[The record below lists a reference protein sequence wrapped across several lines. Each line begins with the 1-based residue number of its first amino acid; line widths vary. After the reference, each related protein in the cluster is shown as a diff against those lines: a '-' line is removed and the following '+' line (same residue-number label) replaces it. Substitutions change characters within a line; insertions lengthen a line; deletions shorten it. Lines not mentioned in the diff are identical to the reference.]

1 MGGGSSTQRSAKKAG
16 TVVTTMR
23 WKAAGKADA
32 KKSALAV
39 TQTALPS
46 VDSGMDSDEPQLW
59 HAIETAKATA
69 ATLDLTWSDQGYGNQ
84 KGMVYARKSG
94 GQWVALSKS
103 EAPHSPTRLSVPI
116 PIEVLGGKLEFAYR
130 VGGGGGHSLSIESAA
145 IEVHGAAAVAV
156 TQAWHDLPSV
166 DSSKASDAPQLW
178 HAIETAKATAATLEC
193 TWSDQ
198 GYGNQKGMVYARKA
212 GGGQWVALSKSD
224 APHEPSR
231 LSVAI
236 PTEVLGGKLELAYR
250 VGGGGGHS
258 LSIESA
264 AIEVHGAGRSGVLN
278 VGEIKYTS
286 MPHGARTPDSQ
297 TLCRSPSDS
306 HT

>member
-1 MGGGSSTQRSAKKAG
+1 MGTGSSTQRSAKKAG
-16 TVVTTMR
+16 VVVTTMR
-23 WKAAGKADA
+23 WQAAGKADS
-32 KKSALAV
+32 KKSALSV
-39 TQTALPS
+39 TKTALPS

-94 GQWVALSKS
+94 GQWVPLSKS
-103 EAPHSPTRLSVPI
+103 EAPHSP
-116 PIEVLGGKLEFAYR
+116 
-130 VGGGGGHSLSIESAA
+130 
-145 IEVHGAAAVAV
+145 
-156 TQAWHDLPSV
+156 
-166 DSSKASDAPQLW
+166 
-178 HAIETAKATAATLEC
+178 
-193 TWSDQ
+193 
-198 GYGNQKGMVYARKA
+198 
-212 GGGQWVALSKSD
+212 
-224 APHEPSR
+224 SR

-236 PTEVLGGKLELAYR
+236 PTGVLGGKLELAYR

-286 MPHGARTPDSQ
+286 MPHGARTPD
-297 TLCRSPSDS
+297 
-306 HT
+306 